1 MFTPTKEY
9 PSQKIYTK
17 QPKEEHNGK
26 WKRKFKTQQ
35 KSEPSYFAV
44 ISDADSRRHMRKLYA
59 SWSNGDDKETSHF
72 SNTQRVYF
80 NEDNRQC
87 EDNKIQKDLVTGSK
101 NNITEMLCK
110 LVKEQLAPQEDL
122 KPFDGNPLEY
132 TYFMSMFKETYFEEQ
147 LRMAAL
153 VSNTRIPH
161 FDPKLV
167 SNSAVPI

>member
-1 MFTPTKEY
+1 
-9 PSQKIYTK
+9 
-17 QPKEEHNGK
+17 
-26 WKRKFKTQQ
+26 
-35 KSEPSYFAV
+35 
-44 ISDADSRRHMRKLYA
+44 MRKLYA

-132 TYFMSMFKETYFEEQ
+132 TILCQ
-147 LRMAAL
+147 CLRRPIL
-153 VSNTRIPH
+153 KNNCEWLLLCLTLGYHISIP
-161 FDPKLV
+161 
-167 SNSAVPI
+167 S